1 MPPRWRII
9 SRELHQHTFAQ
20 EQTSLI
26 LSCARIRNLTTCPGR
41 TSALSATQATK
52 GRQWITTTGSPPTR
66 AQPLSVPHA
75 RRLSSAA
82 ASTVAVHPTESP
94 SPEKS
99 HPVITPE
106 YTVSF
111 DTLQNIDPRILETV
125 QSEFGFDRMSKV
137 QHQVLRRMPTQ
148 RDLLVKAKTGTGKTL
163 AFLVAALDS
172 IQRAHQM
179 THGVGNTNGGG
190 SAAEL
195 LMDRGGIQC
204 LIVAP
209 TRELALQIA
218 DEASRLLGPLGYGVQ
233 YLVGGESKGRQLD
246 RIAKEPA
253 DFVIA
258 TPGRIND
265 MLGNADFKAKIQSAR
280 VLVLDEA
287 DTILQLGFRSD
298 LDTILDALPKDRQT
312 MLFSATVDPKLESLS
327 AAALKPNPITIDTVG
342 ANDINLH
349 LSTHQRYCLAPY
361 EAHLALVRRIIND
374 HLLDGGGGFLDFQL
388 AQDQAKWESKK
399 KSKKA
404 EPRMPKNKKI
414 MVFLPTTRSAQMY
427 AKFFASLSQGRE
439 LSVFEIHSAKHQ
451 KERTLTSRNFKRIK
465 TPAVLFTSDVSAR
478 GVDYPGVD
486 LVIQV
491 SAPLS
496 FDHYVHR
503 IGRTGRGS
511 AVDKR
516 AKNTPAG
523 EGILILG
530 SLDEGFLTMPGVE
543 SLVGNVLKQ
552 EDRFRDWQSVV
563 LGESLDRG
571 FKKALT
577 KMDDKL
583 AKSAYTAFLGYNL
596 TIGPRIGNTDRAKI
610 LQAAD
615 QYIRG
620 FGVEERPAVSISF
633 LERMGFLKP
642 SLSDA
647 GDVAEVELVDGS
659 KRIAQFEEDEEDE
672 SELWQED
679 MVREERSLTRKE
691 RQAVIEEKYNLP
703 ELFES
708 ERMLGQLHEKDWDDY
723 MEFKPGKAKMMVEK
737 LHHPRR
743 LGQIGNRPSKKMDK
757 IFSDNDGW

>member
-1 MPPRWRII
+1 MQA
-9 SRELHQHTFAQ
+9 SS
-20 EQTSLI
+20 SLI
-26 LSCARIRNLTTCPGR
+26 LSCVRIQNLTTCPRR
-41 TSALSATQATK
+41 TSALSVTQELCT
-52 GRQWITTTGSPPTR
+52 GSGITTAGSPPAR
-66 AQPLSVPHA
+66 NQLLNIPHV
-75 RRLSSAA
+75 RKLSS
-82 ASTVAVHPTESP
+82 VAVPAENSHATESS

-99 HPVITPE
+99 HHTVTSE

-111 DTLQNIDPRILETV
+111 DTLQNIDPRILDTV
-125 QSEFGFDRMSKV
+125 QSQFGFDRLSKV
-137 QHQVLRRMPTQ
+137 QYQVLRRMPTR

-163 AFLVAALDS
+163 AFLVAALES
-172 IQRAHQM
+172 IRQVREKAYS
-179 THGVGNTNGGG
+179 TG
-190 SAAEL
+190 L
-195 LMDRGGIQC
+195 LEDRGGIQC

-258 TPGRIND
+258 TPGRIKD
-265 MLGNADFKAKIQSAR
+265 MLGNADFKAKIQSAK

-287 DTILQLGFRSD
+287 DTILQLGFRAD
-298 LDTILDALPKDRQT
+298 LNTILEALPKDRQT

-342 ANDINLH
+342 ANDVNLH

-399 KSKKA
+399 KNKVDV
-404 EPRMPKNKKI
+404 RMPKNKKI

-427 AKFFASLSQGRE
+427 AKFFANLSQGRE
-439 LSVFEIHSAKHQ
+439 LSIFEIHSAKHQ

-491 SAPLS
+491 GSPLS

-516 AKNTPAG
+516 TRSAPAG

-530 SLDEGFLTMPGVE
+530 SLDEGFLKLPGVE
-543 SLVGNVLKQ
+543 NLVGTVLKQ
-552 EDRFRDWQSVV
+552 EDKYRDWQSVV
-563 LGESLDRG
+563 LGESLDRR
-571 FKKALT
+571 FKKAMT

-583 AKSAYTAFLGYNL
+583 ARSAYTAFLGYNL
-596 TIGPRIGNTDRAKI
+596 TVGPRIGNTDRAKI

-620 FGVEERPAVSISF
+620 FGVEERPAVSVSF
-633 LERMGFLKP
+633 LERMGFLKSP
-642 SLSDA
+642 LDST
-647 GDVAEVELVDGS
+647 GHVAEVELVDGS
-659 KRIAQFEEDEEDE
+659 KRIAQLDDEEEEEE
-672 SELWQED
+672 SDVELWPD
-679 MVREERSLTRKE
+679 MVREERPLTRKE
-691 RQAVIEEKYNLP
+691 RLAAIEEKYNLP
-703 ELFES
+703 ELFEN
-708 ERMLGQLHEKDWDDY
+708 EKTLGQLHEVDWEDY
-723 MEFKPGKAKMMVEK
+723 MDFKPGKAKKMIEK

-743 LGQIGNRPSKKMDK
+743 LGQTGNRASKKLDK